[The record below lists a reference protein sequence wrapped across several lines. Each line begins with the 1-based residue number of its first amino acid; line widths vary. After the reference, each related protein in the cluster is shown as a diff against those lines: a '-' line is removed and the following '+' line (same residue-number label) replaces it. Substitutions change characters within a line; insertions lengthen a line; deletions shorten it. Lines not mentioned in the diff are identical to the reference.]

1 MDLFCFILLHFAS
14 FCSILTPI
22 GPFWYHFAIMDL
34 FGVMIIIRIWNPMGN
49 DGLMLFILFSFATFV
64 VKIQQ
69 NTPFC

>member
-1 MDLFCFILLHFAS
+1 
-14 FCSILTPI
+14 
-22 GPFWYHFAIMDL
+22 MDL